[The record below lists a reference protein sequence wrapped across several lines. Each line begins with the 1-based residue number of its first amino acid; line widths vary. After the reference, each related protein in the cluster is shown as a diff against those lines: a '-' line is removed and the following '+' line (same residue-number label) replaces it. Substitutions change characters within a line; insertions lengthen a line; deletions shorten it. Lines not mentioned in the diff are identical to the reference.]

1 MATLEEITQLI
12 SGLALQLKAQPP
24 TEECEQSSSLD
35 LSIAKL
41 TQSLNLDDDDDGAS
55 TSRVLDT
62 ALSLMCFKAPQ
73 VFDSVLEYSVKTIAS
88 VLSSSVG
95 CKVFRLGKEEVLR
108 VGSSISR
115 RDCFDLIDV
124 VGGDTLSDLE
134 ERGVP
139 SLLLL
144 HALLRAAVSAPSCRY
159 LDPSMVVLDADLSAR
174 RSIAA
179 SKLVSHLPVELSS
192 VNDKV
197 PLRLL
202 LWFLDPLILKRDISE
217 MLQETMNR
225 PFLSLPKEL
234 HERKDWHS
242 ILICLVLS
250 PAMFTA
256 TRALLHDWFLL
267 TGLRSILQLLID
279 LVSVVLD
286 VISIPTRSLAGP
298 ISSEGLLQIVN
309 WITDFKQPGPSI
321 NPSAAKVAFLDHK
334 SLWSLAISF
343 PSWFYFASVLV
354 FADKSFKEVLYLE
367 GTVGENAA
375 VRYLAWIL
383 NPFDKTRQDL
393 LSGNLIKLAR
403 HWTSKQVVSSV
414 QETRTLGLKRRLKKP
429 KVDDISKEGFTFGN
443 QHGCQAISLWLQEYQ
458 NTAYECDFDP
468 QVSMFFRWIPLG
480 IFTGWCSS
488 DINESGCEFLLH
500 YAATGTMLHSVR
512 RNEGFAM
519 KDAIAGASLVFNL
532 TDIVD
537 RMSESLFETVGIA
550 DSYICKVKSRTA
562 RYLIKCVQRLT
573 QPDACEV
580 AGVQTLLDLVSRLEK
595 WRTRGQEVAL
605 IEAELENA
613 IHVLK
618 SKFSST

>member
-41 TQSLNLDDDDDGAS
+41 TQSLNLHDDDGAS

-73 VFDSVLEYSVKTIAS
+73 VFDSVLEYTVKTIAS

-95 CKVFRLGKEEVLR
+95 CKVFRLGKEDVLR

-139 SLLLL
+139 SRLLL

-192 VNDKV
+192 VKDKV

-309 WITDFKQPGPSI
+309 WIIDFKQPGPSI

-537 RMSESLFETVGIA
+537 RMSESLFETVCIA

-573 QPDACEV
+573 QPDASEV

-595 WRTRGQEVAL
+595 WRTQGQEVAL